1 MNAYF
6 SSLLLQKH
14 IEQMLVYKQ
23 ELLKNYATLQT
34 LHKNGVAKASDVDK
48 LHIEILNTDKTLQ
61 HLNAQKTTALTL
73 LGELTQLD
81 MTHYALQI
89 PDKEDALAYLQRI
102 QAKLYEIE
110 NEWRDAANQDS
121 TNVDSINKDSTNQN
135 PHNKDSIAQDSYNA
149 IPQNLNAQD
158 STTKDFL
165 AKESKQSQRKTN
177 FFYSIQSTQNLFQSR
192 PELTLF
198 KLKEEEAGLKKR
210 TELTKSLPY
219 IDAFFQGGYA
229 NPGLNILRSG
239 FQGYYIVGLRLN
251 WDISNLYSKHQQDQ
265 IIAKTQVVA
274 MLVCAMLF
282 LMPIMM
288 LSGMMFPIESMPA
301 ILQYLS
307 HIIPTK
313 WFIIGVK
320 KIMIEGLTLS
330 YLLQEV
336 AILSDMLCVILALSL
351 KTFKIRL

>member
-1 MNAYF
+1 M
-6 SSLLLQKH
+6 
-14 IEQMLVYKQ
+14 
-23 ELLKNYATLQT
+23 
-34 LHKNGVAKASDVDK
+34 
-48 LHIEILNTDKTLQ
+48 
-61 HLNAQKTTALTL
+61 
-73 LGELTQLD
+73 
-81 MTHYALQI
+81 
-89 PDKEDALAYLQRI
+89 QRI

>member
-1 MNAYF
+1 
-6 SSLLLQKH
+6 
-14 IEQMLVYKQ
+14 MLVYKQ

-177 FFYSIQSTQNLFQSR
+177 FFLFDTKHTKPLPKSPR
-192 PELTLF
+192 AYTL
-198 KLKEEEAGLKKR
+198 
-210 TELTKSLPY
+210 
-219 IDAFFQGGYA
+219 
-229 NPGLNILRSG
+229 
-239 FQGYYIVGLRLN
+239 
-251 WDISNLYSKHQQDQ
+251 
-265 IIAKTQVVA
+265 
-274 MLVCAMLF
+274 
-282 LMPIMM
+282 
-288 LSGMMFPIESMPA
+288 
-301 ILQYLS
+301 
-307 HIIPTK
+307 
-313 WFIIGVK
+313 
-320 KIMIEGLTLS
+320 
-330 YLLQEV
+330 
-336 AILSDMLCVILALSL
+336 
-351 KTFKIRL
+351 

>member
-1 MNAYF
+1 M
-6 SSLLLQKH
+6 
-14 IEQMLVYKQ
+14 
-23 ELLKNYATLQT
+23 QT
-34 LHKNGVAKASDVDK
+34 LHKNGVAKASDADK

-89 PDKEDALAYLQRI
+89 PDKEDALTYLQRI

-177 FFYSIQSTQNLFQSR
+177 FFYSIQSTQSLFQSR

-198 KLKEEEAGLKKR
+198 KLKQEEVGLKKR

-229 NPGLNILRSG
+229 NPGLNILHSG

-265 IIAKTQVVA
+265 IIAKTKLQIDSQKQE
-274 MLVCAMLF
+274 F
-282 LMPIMM
+282 LLQNKLTLIQSTQNAQSI
-288 LSGMMFPIESMPA
+288 LAQLKESA
-301 ILQYLS
+301 
-307 HIIPTK
+307 HIIALQERIVSTSK
-313 WFIIGVK
+313 AQLKNGVLSVNDFISDVLK
-320 KIMIEGLTLS
+320 LNALRLEYNYQEIEGLMQIFEIRYHLN
-330 YLLQEV
+330 EWE
-336 AILSDMLCVILALSL
+336 
-351 KTFKIRL
+351 TFEMGNKDL